1 METVSY
7 HPSKELVLGE
17 SPACHL
23 RKIPNHVALIM
34 VGKRFSTK
42 KSIAG

>member
-1 METVSY
+1 MEAISY
-7 HPSKELVLGE
+7 HHSKELVLGE

-23 RKIPNHVALIM
+23 RKIPNHVDIIM
-34 VGKRFSTK
+34 EGKRFSTK